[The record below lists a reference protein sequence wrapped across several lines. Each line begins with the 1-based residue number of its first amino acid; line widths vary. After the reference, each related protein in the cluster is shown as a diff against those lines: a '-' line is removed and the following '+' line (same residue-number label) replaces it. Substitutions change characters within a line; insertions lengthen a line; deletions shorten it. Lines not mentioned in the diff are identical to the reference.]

1 MASVPCC
8 ALIVEDNAS
17 RMLMVC
23 CPLLAAL
30 EMRQCRMF
38 PIASRMCSR
47 PLAYRLQCDARCLLH
62 ALPVV
67 WRLLRGVCRMTHV
80 PLLSLALLCVV
91 RCTLSVVF
99 STLFVVCC
107 MLQAACCT
115 LHATLRVARRCC
127 SLHVARCMAPVV

>member
-1 MASVPCC
+1 
-8 ALIVEDNAS
+8 
-17 RMLMVC
+17 MLMVC

-47 PLAYRLQCDARCLLH
+47 PLAYRLQCDARCLL
-62 ALPVV
+62 PVV
-67 WRLLRGVCRMTHV
+67 WRLLRGVSRMTHV
-80 PLLSLALLCVV
+80 PLLSLAMFRVV

-115 LHATLRVARRCC
+115 LDATLRVARRCC
-127 SLHVARCMAPVV
+127 MAHVV